1 MTAQRLVSM
10 GGVMVALAWLGASSA
25 PLAQTQPADKVSG
38 LKTQQTPWGDPDLQG
53 IWSPGYILTP
63 LQRPERFAG
72 KEFLTDEEVAELEK
86 QAAASPGRNE
96 RLDDAFEDL
105 AGAYND
111 VFSGRGTKVVR
122 TKRTSLIIDPP
133 DGRIPFKEARPSAPR
148 PASGAPRRGTSYQVD
163 ADEAGLIA
171 RTGGFDGPE
180 DRRNDRCMGITLP
193 FIGGTS
199 GTFSRLV
206 QGPGSISLFYE
217 DGHRGGIYRTVR
229 LDARPHLPPS
239 VRQWVGDSIGKWE
252 GETLVVDTTNFT
264 DKTNFNGSRD
274 GLHLVERYSRTAPG
288 VLMYRVTIE
297 DPAAFARPWT
307 VEIPLQ
313 RSDDKANPI
322 YEAACHEGNQSMVG
336 ILAGARVLEKEQ
348 SRRK

>member
-1 MTAQRLVSM
+1 MAGRQLVLASS
-10 GGVMVALAWLGASSA
+10 VAAALAWFGSGTT
-25 PLAQTQPADKVSG
+25 PIAQSPAAQKPIG
-38 LKTQQTPWGDPDLQG
+38 LKTPWGDPDLQG

-72 KEFLTDEEVAELEK
+72 KEFLTDEEVSELEQ

-122 TKRTSLIIDPP
+122 TKRTSLIVDPA
-133 DGRIPFKEARPSAPR
+133 DGRIPFKELRPAAPR
-148 PASGAPRRGTSYQVD
+148 AGRGPSRRTTSYQVD
-163 ADEAGLIA
+163 TDESELIA

-180 DRRNDRCMGITLP
+180 DRRNDRCLGITLP
-193 FIGGTS
+193 FVGGSS

-206 QGPGSISLFYE
+206 QAPGSIALFYE
-217 DGHRGGIYRTVR
+217 DGHRGGIYRTIG
-229 LDARPHLPPS
+229 LGDRPHLPSS
-239 VRQWVGDSIGKWE
+239 VRQWAGHSVGKWE

-264 DKTNFNGSRD
+264 NKTNFNGSRD
-274 GLHLVERYSRTAPG
+274 GLHLVERYTRTAPD
-288 VLMYRVTIE
+288 VLMYRVTID
-297 DPAAFARPWT
+297 DPSVFSRLWT
-307 VEIPLQ
+307 VEIPLL
-313 RSDDKANPI
+313 RADDKANHI

-336 ILAGARVLEKEQ
+336 ILAGARALERENSG
-348 SRRK
+348 SRRR